1 VHFTYGQFVLLA
13 RGQEMTMTEASEPV
27 PEPKTRVYQTWRQ
40 TWAQVLF
47 GLGLG
52 LAIIWMIFLALALVK
67 ILELAL

>member
-1 VHFTYGQFVLLA
+1 
-13 RGQEMTMTEASEPV
+13 MTATSDPV
-27 PEPKTRVYQTWRQ
+27 PEPKTRVHQTWRQ

-52 LAIIWMIFLALALVK
+52 LAFIWMIFLALALVK